1 MSHTNPRGA
10 LLAVREE
17 DLWFSDV
24 STGNASG
31 SKHGLCPKIG
41 TGLSVTGGV
50 LNSTATGGGTSGS
63 VALMFLL
70 GF

>member
-1 MSHTNPRGA
+1 MSHTNPRNA
-10 LLAVREE
+10 LLATREE

-24 STGNASG
+24 TTGNASG
-31 SKHGLCPKIG
+31 SKHGLCPKVG
-41 TGLSVTGGV
+41 TGLSVTAGV
-50 LNSTATGGGTSGS
+50 LNAAPAGGGTPGS